1 MEWSV
6 SKLATLRQ
14 CHRKFYFAQELADH
28 HFTHPVRRKAFELSQ
43 SKSLRMWKGA
53 LIDHAFS
60 NWVIPVYKD
69 KKLPDFLEIS
79 ERLVGLAKRQFAF
92 SASRR
97 YHEKGISKTKAGD
110 DFAIL
115 DIHES
120 GVPFYEEEVSEV
132 YELIR
137 KIILQIPFLPSP
149 DPGQTLHEYLRAAS
163 YLRSNIQYWRYEFQG
178 VTLNPQIDMVRYKD
192 KSIQVIDWKVAE
204 SDSGDYSTQLF
215 LAGIVAYHNIKKE
228 YKDKGWMPP
237 TQQEL
242 TLYEYNLM
250 NGSIRQHSFNRETT
264 ARALDYVFKF
274 REEQEMLSAGRK
286 WNELNITDY
295 ITTDKKETCMF
306 CKFKPLCIHL
316 ILNKYSYDEVKY
328 TQLVQDHQLAGA

>member
-6 SKLATLRQ
+6 SKIAALRQ

-43 SKSLRMWKGA
+43 SKSLRMWQGS

-60 NWVIPVYKD
+60 NMIVPIYKD
-69 KKLPDFLEIS
+69 KQEPDFLEIADD
-79 ERLVGLAKRQFAF
+79 LVDMAERQFAF
-92 SASRR
+92 SANKQ
-97 YHEKGISKTKAGD
+97 YHEKGMTKKKAGD
-110 DFAIL
+110 EFAIL

-120 GVPFYEEEVSEV
+120 GVPFSWEELSSV
-132 YELIR
+132 YETIHQ
-137 KIILQIPFLPSP
+137 IILQIPVLPSP
-149 DPGQTLHEYLRAAS
+149 EPGKTLDEYLRTAS
-163 YLRSNIQYWRYEFQG
+163 YLRPNIQYWRYEFQG

-192 KSIQVIDWKVAE
+192 KSVQVIDWKV
-204 SDSGDYSTQLF
+204 SDSNSSDYSNQLF
-215 LAGIVAYHNIKKE
+215 LAGVVAYHNIKKE
-228 YKDKGWMPP
+228 YQEKGWALLS
-237 TQQEL
+237 QQAF

-250 NGSIRQHSFNRETT
+250 NGNIKQHSFSRETT

-274 REEQEMLSAGRK
+274 REEQEMLSFGRK
-286 WNELNITDY
+286 WNELDIRDY
-295 ITTDKKETCMF
+295 ETTDKKETCMF

-316 ILNKYSYDEVKY
+316 IKNKFNYDEAQY